1 MALLSAA
8 VQLRDSREN
17 GTSERI
23 YRNGAFEDAVAV
35 IRAVVVVLK
44 RPPPV
49 QGG

>member
-8 VQLRDSREN
+8 VQLRDSRVN
-17 GTSERI
+17 RTSERI
-23 YRNGAFEDAVAV
+23 YGNGAFEDTVSV